1 MKVYLIFPLMK
12 NVLLASLIFCSLVAH
27 ATSGTEGGGINEG
40 SKQGSSS
47 QNMGTIINLAAG
59 GTLAAICATEGGAWA
74 CPMAAMAF
82 LQAATQAAAAGD
94 SNNVTDATNYKP
106 PTDTGGGSGGG
117 GGGNGDGSGGG
128 GSGGGGDGGG
138 GGGGFESGGN
148 PIIDNNLR
156 ELEKNGYKV
165 NPTAGTVTTPKGVF
179 PTSAFSSAD
188 SMAAAGMDP
197 SQVAAARKGLE
208 ALNKELAEKYGEGPS
223 VVAMGVG
230 GAGGGGSG
238 VESGEGGAANGSD
251 PMAAYLASLK
261 NKLNQKRDPASVAG
275 MQKMLGGEP
284 IGVKMD
290 NIFEMIHRRYQKKR
304 KANVFIE

>member
-1 MKVYLIFPLMK
+1 LK
-12 NVLLASLIFCSLVAH
+12 
-27 ATSGTEGGGINEG
+27 
-40 SKQGSSS
+40 
-47 QNMGTIINLAAG
+47 
-59 GTLAAICATEGGAWA
+59 
-74 CPMAAMAF
+74 
-82 LQAATQAAAAGD
+82 
-94 SNNVTDATNYKP
+94 
-106 PTDTGGGSGGG
+106 
-117 GGGNGDGSGGG
+117 
-128 GSGGGGDGGG
+128 
-138 GGGGFESGGN
+138 
-148 PIIDNNLR
+148 

-208 ALNKELAEKYGEGPS
+208 ALNKELAEKYGAGPS

-238 VESGEGGAANGSD
+238 VESGEGGAAASGSD

>member
-1 MKVYLIFPLMK
+1 MKVQLILPLTK
-12 NVLLASLIFCSLVAH
+12 NVLLAFLIFYSLVAH

-40 SKQGSSS
+40 SKEGSSS

-82 LQAATQAAAAGD
+82 LQAATQAAAAGS

-106 PTDTGGGSGGG
+106 PTDTGGGSAGGG
-117 GGGNGDGSGGG
+117 DGGGGSGGG
-128 GSGGGGDGGG
+128 GSAGGGDGGG

-230 GAGGGGSG
+230 GVGGGGSG
-238 VESGEGGAANGSD
+238 VESGEGGAASGSD

>member
-1 MKVYLIFPLMK
+1 
-12 NVLLASLIFCSLVAH
+12 
-27 ATSGTEGGGINEG
+27 
-40 SKQGSSS
+40 
-47 QNMGTIINLAAG
+47 
-59 GTLAAICATEGGAWA
+59 
-74 CPMAAMAF
+74 MAAMAF
-82 LQAATQAAAAGD
+82 LQAATQAAAAGS

-106 PTDTGGGSGGG
+106 PTDTGGGSA
-117 GGGNGDGSGGG
+117 
-128 GSGGGGDGGG
+128 GGGDGGG

-230 GAGGGGSG
+230 GVGGGGSG
-238 VESGEGGAANGSD
+238 VESGEGGAASGSD